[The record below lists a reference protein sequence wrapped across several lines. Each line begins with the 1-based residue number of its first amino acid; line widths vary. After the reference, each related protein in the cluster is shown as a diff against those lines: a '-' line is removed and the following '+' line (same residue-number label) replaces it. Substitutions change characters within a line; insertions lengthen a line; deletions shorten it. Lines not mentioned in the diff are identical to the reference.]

1 MTEAS
6 RTSRQ
11 TEVVVLGAGI
21 VGVATALALQQRGHA
36 VCLIDRKAPGRETS
50 YGNAGIIQREAVQ
63 PYAFPRAWQAI
74 LRVAAR
80 RGNDVHYHLRA
91 LPSLVPSLARYWH
104 ASAPERYMATVSAYA
119 ALIRHCID
127 EHAPLIERAGA
138 QDLVRKSGW
147 LEAYRTPAAFDA
159 AAKEANTVA
168 AAHDLRHAILDSAA
182 LAAAEPVLQRPMAG
196 AVHWQDPWT
205 VSDPGEL
212 VARYAALF
220 EREGGVFL
228 QGDADT
234 LRQSGSGWTV
244 RTRDGAVEAEHA
256 VIALGP
262 WAAGL
267 TRRLEYRLPLFVKRG
282 YHRHYQVDAMPD
294 RPLLDAENGILL
306 APMRQGLRLTTGAEF
321 AHHESPPTPVQ
332 SVRAEM
338 LAGDLVRLGQPVEAQ
353 PWMGARPCIA
363 DMRPV
368 VGRAPRHANLWFHFG
383 HGHQGLTLGPA
394 TARLLGELFDR
405 ETPYVDPAP
414 YDPRRFGRQ
423 AAR

>member
-1 MTEAS
+1 MTDAS
-6 RTSRQ
+6 RISRR
-11 TEVVVLGAGI
+11 TDAIVLGAGI
-21 VGVATALALQQRGHA
+21 VGVSTALALQQRGHA
-36 VCLIDRKAPGRETS
+36 VCLIDRSAPGRETS

-91 LPSLVPSLARYWH
+91 LPALVPALARYWR
-104 ASAPERYMATVSAYA
+104 ASAPDRYGPTVAAYA

-138 QDLVRKSGW
+138 QDLIRRDGW

-159 AAKEANTVA
+159 AAREAKAVA
-168 AAHDLRHAILDSAA
+168 AAHALRHAALDGAA
-182 LAAAEPVLQRPMAG
+182 LAIAEPVLRRPMAG
-196 AVHWQDPWT
+196 AIHWQDPWT

-220 EREGGVFL
+220 ERQGGDIL
-228 QGDADT
+228 RGDADT
-234 LRQSGSGWTV
+234 LRASGSGWTV
-244 RTRDGAVEAEHA
+244 RTASGEIEAEHA

-267 TRRLEYRLPLFVKRG
+267 TRRLGYRLPLFVKRG
-282 YHRHYQVDAMPD
+282 YHRHYRVAAMPD

-321 AHHESPPTPVQ
+321 AHHESAPTPVQ

-338 LAGDLVRLGQPVEAQ
+338 LAGDLVALGQPVEAQ
-353 PWMGARPCIA
+353 PWMGARPCVA

-394 TARLLGELFDR
+394 TARLLAELFDR
-405 ETPYVDPAP
+405 DTPYVDAAP
-414 YDPRRFGRQ
+414 YDPRRFG
-423 AAR
+423 A